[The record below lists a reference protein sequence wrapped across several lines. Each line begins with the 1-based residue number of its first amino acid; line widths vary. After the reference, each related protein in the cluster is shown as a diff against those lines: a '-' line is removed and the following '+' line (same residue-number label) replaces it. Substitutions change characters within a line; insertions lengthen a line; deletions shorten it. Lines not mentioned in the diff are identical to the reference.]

1 MMYPL
6 TSAKPRLLLKV
17 IFSAVVALIAWP
29 WIWHMLTSRTF
40 PTPQEYV
47 PVGVIAGACQN
58 DSTIGNATSA
68 DAEGEIKPEPL
79 FEVPKRRY
87 PDSIIIG
94 CKKSGTGTLL
104 TMLNAHSDIQAR
116 VTEHPEIDYYSNKK
130 IYRRGLSWYIRQM
143 PLARKKDI
151 VMEKSNYFDYP
162 ESIGRIYKDSKT
174 VKLILIV
181 RNPVT
186 RAISDY
192 INFKL
197 SEPYRNRQVLK
208 FEDTVIK
215 NGIIQDTIQSTMK
228 LVYLSLYD
236 VHYIKW
242 LKFFKKDQ
250 ILVVNGEQLISQPA
264 SVLKQVEKFLGLK
277 EFFNDE
283 MFFKGSTGFYCW
295 SSDGTASNTKN
306 ESTSTCMSTKWK
318 GRPHPAVDESVVKQ
332 LNEYFTPHM
341 KTFCNLAQVNF
352 SWCSLT

>member
-1 MMYPL
+1 MIRIGPVRVLATSLITSAQSMMYAS
-6 TSAKPRLLLKV
+6 TSAKPRILLLV
-17 IFSAVVALIAWP
+17 ILLAVVIALIAWP
-29 WIWHMLTSRTF
+29 WMRHSI
-40 PTPQEYV
+40 
-47 PVGVIAGACQN
+47 
-58 DSTIGNATSA
+58 IGNVTS
-68 DAEGEIKPEPL
+68 AEGERKPEPL
-79 FEVPKRRY
+79 FEVPKKRY

-104 TMLNAHSDIQAR
+104 TMLDAHPDIKAKISE
-116 VTEHPEIDYYSNKK
+116 VDYYKSNRK
-130 IYRRGLSWYIRQM
+130 YRRGQGWYIGQM
-143 PLARKKDI
+143 PLAMKKDI
-151 VMEKSNYFDYP
+151 VMEKSNYFEYP

-192 INFKL
+192 VNFKL
-197 SEPYRNRQVLK
+197 SKPYRNRQVLK

-215 NGIIQDTIQSTMK
+215 NGIIQDTIQSRMK

-236 VHYIKW
+236 VHYMKW

-264 SVLKQVEKFLGLK
+264 SVLKQVEKYLGLK

-295 SSDGTASNTKN
+295 SSDGTASNIKN

-318 GRPHPAVDESVVKQ
+318 GRPHPTVDENVVKQ

-341 KTFCNLAQVNF
+341 EKFCNLANVNF